1 MLCPGYKSTYG
12 GACIPYTGAARAID
26 DHPSDWDTP
35 LRIRY
40 QTIEFGELDIHLCS
54 LRDRQ
59 QIRDDDGRAEAMG
72 VPRAHWSLFG
82 VVWASS
88 RVLANFML
96 DFDMAG
102 KRILEVGCGTALSSL
117 LLNKLHQNITATDHH
132 PDAEAM
138 LQRNVA
144 LNGDAT
150 IPYQRTGWEDDD
162 NTLGLFDLIIGSD
175 LLYESDNVNILASFI
190 DTHAMPN
197 SEVVIVDPGR
207 GQAARFSKQ
216 MAGYGFDCEQSLVS
230 GDAGAGA
237 GEDYRGRILQYQR
250 A

>member
-1 MLCPGYKSTYG
+1 M
-12 GACIPYTGAARAID
+12 
-26 DHPSDWDTP
+26 
-35 LRIRY
+35 RIRY
-40 QTIEFGELDIHLCS
+40 QTIEFGELDIHICS

-59 QIRDDDGRAEAMG
+59 QIRDDHGRAEAVG
-72 VPRAHWSLFG
+72 VPQAHWSLFG

-88 RVLANFML
+88 RVLANFMF

-117 LLNKLHQNITATDHH
+117 LLNKLHQDITATDHH

-144 LNGDAT
+144 LNGDTA
-150 IPYQRTGWEDDD
+150 IPYLRTGWEDDD
-162 NTLGLFDLIIGSD
+162 TSLGLFDLIIGSD
-175 LLYESDNVNILASFI
+175 VLYESDNLNTLARFI
-190 DTHAMPN
+190 DTHATPH

-207 GQAARFSKQ
+207 GQVGRFSKH
-216 MAGYGFDCEQSLVS
+216 MAGYGYACEQSPVC
-230 GDAGAGA
+230 GDAGI

-250 A
+250 T